1 MNIIYEDKAVIVAEK
16 PVGILSQGDTP
27 DSMPYLLSELTS
39 GEIYPVHRLD
49 RGVGGIMVYAKSQSA
64 AAKLCAEVSERS
76 FNKEYLAVVHG
87 KPEEK
92 SAVLEDLLFKD
103 SRKNKTYVV
112 KRERKGVK
120 KAVLSYETVSCG
132 FFAESEYTVVRVKLQ
147 TGRSHQIRVQFASRK
162 HPLFGDGK
170 YGAVDKE
177 KNIALWSYSLGFYHP
192 VTNERLSFTLNPPA
206 ESLFGKT
213 GVPEE

>member
-27 DSMPYLLSELTS
+27 DSMPYLLSELTG

-64 AAKLCAEVSERS
+64 AARLCAEVSERS

-132 FFAESEYTVVRVKLQ
+132 FFGESEYSVVRVKLQ

-170 YGAVDKE
+170 YGAADKE

-192 VTNERLSFTLNPPA
+192 VTNERLSFTLNPSA
-206 ESLFGKT
+206 QSLFGKT

>member
-27 DSMPYLLSELTS
+27 DSMPYLLSELTG

-49 RGVGGIMVYAKSQSA
+49 RGVGGIMVYAKTQSA
-64 AAKLCAEVSERS
+64 AARLCAEVSERS

-132 FFAESEYTVVRVKLQ
+132 FFGESEYSVVRVKLQ

-162 HPLFGDGK
+162 HPLFGDRK

-206 ESLFGKT
+206 QSLFGKT